1 MSLYTRTSISVT
13 ADGKLLKLA
22 CEDRAQVG
30 VDNIREYM
38 EQNAAATEEFTKRR
52 MALTSQV
59 TTYITSLH

>member
-1 MSLYTRTSISVT
+1 MT
-13 ADGKLLKLA
+13 ADGKLLKLT